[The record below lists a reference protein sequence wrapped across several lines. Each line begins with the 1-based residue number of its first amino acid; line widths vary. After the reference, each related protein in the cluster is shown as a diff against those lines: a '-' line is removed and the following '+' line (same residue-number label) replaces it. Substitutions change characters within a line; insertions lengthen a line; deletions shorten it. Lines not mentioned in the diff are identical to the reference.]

1 MSFYTGS
8 GSTLAINVPRQGW
21 GDKVDTGYQ
30 AVNFTSESINVSVE
44 KADEGSLLASKTATT
59 RDLMSV
65 SVGGSVSFI
74 LRPEFADKVFEAAL
88 GKKDGN
94 TYTLCGV
101 NEDLPIFD
109 LYIDRK
115 AAKKI
120 YNSVSVSSLSLDCAA
135 GDYVKGSFDVKGF
148 KEEDGTGV
156 SGITGLTVPSYRC
169 TSAKL
174 TLGGQTFDVSNTSI
188 SIDNALEDA
197 PKTYSSGLYANK
209 PQHGQRTVDVNFSIP
224 YSSETDSLRATY
236 LMTEANAAIH
246 LEFTCNEATH
256 PGHKIEIDLPNVS
269 ITEVSNSVGGT
280 GLIEATIAGTA
291 LSVGTAEPITVVIT
305 RPAA

>member
-1 MSFYTGS
+1 M
-8 GSTLAINVPRQGW
+8 
-21 GDKVDTGYQ
+21 
-30 AVNFTSESINVSVE
+30 
-44 KADEGSLLASKTATT
+44 
-59 RDLMSV
+59 
-65 SVGGSVSFI
+65 
-74 LRPEFADKVFEAAL
+74 
-88 GKKDGN
+88 
-94 TYTLCGV
+94 
-101 NEDLPIFD
+101 
-109 LYIDRK
+109 
-115 AAKKI
+115 
-120 YNSVSVSSLSLDCAA
+120 DCAA
-135 GDYVKGSFDVKGF
+135 GDYVKGSFDIKGF

-280 GLIEATIAGTA
+280 GLIEASIAGTA
-291 LSVGTAEPITVVIT
+291 LSVGEAEPITVVIT
-305 RPAA
+305 KP